1 MFLTEKKKTIFY
13 VVLLSIFSILINQHY
28 GYQGINPIDSFFSF
42 NSGYDVLIGK
52 FPFKDYWTITGPF
65 IDLIQAFFFKLFG
78 VSWFSYVLHASFFN
92 FIITISTFYIFYKF
106 KLNSHYCFLYALLVS
121 ILAYPSAGTP
131 YVDHQSSYLSIIGI
145 YCFILAL
152 NTNLRIYWLLLPIIF
167 GIAFLTKQAPTSHI
181 LLISIFLSAIY
192 FVFNFDLNKII
203 FGIIGSLIF
212 LLVFFTVFY
221 IGKISLNSFFHQYI
235 LFPLSLGGERLE
247 FLFPLEFKRIILRF
261 KLLHLSLLIPI
272 IVSIREIIKNYKYL
286 KDKEFLIT
294 LSLIGSSFALIAHQ
308 LMTIN
313 GIFIFFIIPIFFGF
327 SHIYCLRHFKKNSRY
342 ISILLILLSVIST
355 IYYGNKYIISR
366 HFMDLDKANMKKAIP
381 AEVFDEKLK
390 GLKWIT
396 FWNLDNPQKE
406 ISKLKEAIDIIKKD
420 SRKKTIVT
428 DYQFIS
434 VILSFYDNSPS
445 KVWYA
450 GHVNPVKNSKYFDIY
465 KQFFIDKLKENEVEI
480 VYTIK
485 PLWGEYDALEAILNK
500 NCIKKVKITEIL
512 ESQLLLSCQELKK

>member
-1 MFLTEKKKTIFY
+1 MVLTEKKKTIFY

-272 IVSIREIIKNYKYL
+272 IVSIREIIKDYKYL
-286 KDKEFLIT
+286 KGKEFLTT
-294 LSLIGSSFALIAHQ
+294 LSLIGSSFALIVHQ

-313 GIFIFFIIPIFFGF
+313 GIFVFFIIPIFFGF

-355 IYYGNKYIISR
+355 VYYGNKYIISR

-381 AEVFDEKLK
+381 AEIFDEKLK

-406 ISKLKEAIDIIKKD
+406 ISNLLKAINIIKND
-420 SRKKTIVT
+420 SRNKALVT

-434 VILSFYDNSPS
+434 VLMSSYDFSPN
-445 KVWYA
+445 KYWYKN
-450 GHVNPVKNSKYFDIY
+450 HVYPGINHEYFDIY
-465 KQFFIDKLKENEVEI
+465 RNFFIKKLTQNQIEV
-480 VYTIK
+480 VYIIK
-485 PLWGEYDALEAILNK
+485 PLLGDDNVLDTIIDK
-500 NCIKKVKITEIL
+500 KCVKKVALSNIL
-512 ESQLLLSCQELKK
+512 DGYLLSCYRISKN